1 MTKQPIEAK
10 GWENHEDTFE
20 EALRRE
26 LVSARAT
33 IFPLQKDIE
42 ELTKAYYDVLNE
54 NYRRNLQ

>member
-1 MTKQPIEAK
+1 MTTNEEDK
-10 GWENHEDTFE
+10 GWNNHEDTFE

-33 IFPLQKDIE
+33 IFLLQKDIE
-42 ELTKAYYDVLNE
+42 ELTKAYYDALNE